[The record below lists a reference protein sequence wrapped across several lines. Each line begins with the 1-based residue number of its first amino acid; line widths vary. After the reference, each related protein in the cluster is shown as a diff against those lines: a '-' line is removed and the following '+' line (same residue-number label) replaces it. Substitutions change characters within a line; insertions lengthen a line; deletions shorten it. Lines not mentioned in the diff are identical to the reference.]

1 MSHDETPLPGSIAD
15 RAVLAAISRRKF
27 VGGAAGIIGGF
38 AATGFFNRAGAAPLQ
53 RFGLANYL
61 AQTLPDDAAAADQQT
76 FVVPADPSIPKA
88 LDFYETVYERPS
100 DGASDL
106 FSDPLVRMDRNFQI
120 LPAAAESSNADH
132 L

>member
-1 MSHDETPLPGSIAD
+1 MRHPDDSSSPVKSILESTAPAVWIGVIQSKRRCSMSHDETPLPGSIAD

-53 RFGLANYL
+53 QFGLANYL

-76 FVVPADPSIPKA
+76 FVVPADPSIPKV
-88 LDFYETVYERPS
+88 LDFY
-100 DGASDL
+100 
-106 FSDPLVRMDRNFQI
+106 
-120 LPAAAESSNADH
+120 
-132 L
+132 

>member
-1 MSHDETPLPGSIAD
+1 M
-15 RAVLAAISRRKF
+15 VQLAC
-27 VGGAAGIIGGF
+27 IGGF

-53 RFGLANYL
+53 QFGLANYL

-120 LPAAAESSNADH
+120 HPGCRRILVKRRNRHDLDLQDQAGVDVE
-132 L
+132 